1 MLLMILLLSPKNERQ
16 QSVNSFC
23 AGAITYTATK
33 CIALYL
39 NCIFNHQSFQY
50 ILVYNFTTMHAMS
63 HRAYFFVACSC
74 RVDI

>member
-1 MLLMILLLSPKNERQ
+1 MLQTILLLPPKYERP

-39 NCIFNHQSFQY
+39 NCIFNGQSIQY
-50 ILVYNFTTMHAMS
+50 VLVYNLTPEHAMS
-63 HRAYFFVACSC
+63 HRDYFFVARSSS
-74 RVDI
+74 VNI